1 MGREE
6 ESKKMEIN
14 LSLKIDSDDDEQGE
28 EVEDHDQVKEDEK
41 EEVHEATAG
50 EIEDDS
56 SLIQLSLQD
65 NTKTKEILICIIPL
79 NP

>member
-1 MGREE
+1 
-6 ESKKMEIN
+6 MEIN

-28 EVEDHDQVKEDEK
+28 EVEDHDQVKEDDEK

-56 SLIQLSLQD
+56 SVIQLSLQD
-65 NTKTKEILICIIPL
+65 NTKTKE
-79 NP
+79 